1 MEAFYQNVAVL
12 LLNISVS
19 LDPEK
24 ILIGGGI
31 SENDE
36 IMAGILAATKK
47 LLHRYSDMSAIGLPE
62 IIPCQLGND
71 AGMIG
76 AVLQFI

>member
-1 MEAFYQNVAVL
+1 M
-12 LLNISVS
+12 S

-31 SENDE
+31 SENKT
-36 IMAGILAATKK
+36 IMQGIQTAVEQLVT
-47 LLHRYSDMSAIGLPE
+47 RYTDMSAIGFPE
-62 IIPCQLGND
+62 IMSSTLGNT

-76 AVLQFI
+76 AVSQFVEGEK